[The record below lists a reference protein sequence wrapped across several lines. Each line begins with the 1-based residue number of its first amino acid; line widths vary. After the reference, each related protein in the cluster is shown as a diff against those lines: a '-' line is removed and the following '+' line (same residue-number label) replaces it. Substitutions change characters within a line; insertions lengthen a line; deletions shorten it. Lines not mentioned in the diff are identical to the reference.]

1 MQIIITIKEVPGG
14 DISVHIKEA
23 SNMATTREGKY
34 ADAITKSIKRHIV
47 LAIPAIAQQIKK
59 QEEN

>member
-23 SNMATTREGKY
+23 ASMATIREGKY
-34 ADAITKSIKRHIV
+34 SDAITKSIKRHIV
-47 LAIPAIAQQIKK
+47 LAIPDIANQIKK
-59 QEEN
+59 EEEN